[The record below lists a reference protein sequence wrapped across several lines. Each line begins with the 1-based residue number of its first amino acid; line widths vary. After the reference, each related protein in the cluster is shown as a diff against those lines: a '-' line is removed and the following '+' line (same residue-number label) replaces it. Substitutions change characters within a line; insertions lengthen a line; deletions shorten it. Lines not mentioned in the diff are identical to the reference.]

1 MEITGK
7 VIIITGASEGIGYA
21 TAQLFARHGAKL
33 ALVARS
39 EEKLRALASA
49 CPEALVIP
57 TDMRDEQ
64 AVRTMVRSVEQH
76 YGRIDALIN
85 NAGQGMHVPVE
96 QADLQQYRSIFELNA
111 VGPLVAMQ
119 AVIPIMRRQGGGVIV
134 NISSGTTKM
143 TLPGL
148 APYAS
153 TKHALNALSLTARLE
168 LARDHI
174 SVGVVYPGIVA
185 TAFNDHLANGQWQ
198 PPEGIWQ
205 NRGGSRPPVFTADEV
220 AEAILEAVQ
229 TEVAEISTQKKAPEL
244 E

>member
-1 MEITGK
+1 MEIAGK
-7 VIIITGASEGIGYA
+7 VIIITGASEGIGAA
-21 TAQLFARHGAKL
+21 TAQLFARRGAKL

-49 CPEALVIP
+49 CSEALVVP

-64 AVRTMVRSVEQH
+64 AIRAMVSRVEQH
-76 YGRIDALIN
+76 YGRIDVLIN

-96 QADLQQYRSIFELNA
+96 QADLQQLRSIFDLN
-111 VGPLVAMQ
+111 VIGPLAAMQ

-168 LARDHI
+168 LAKDHI
-174 SVGVVYPGIVA
+174 SVVVVYPGIVA
-185 TAFNDHLANGQWQ
+185 TAFHDHLANGQWQ
-198 PPEGIWQ
+198 RPEGTWQ
-205 NRGGSRPPVFTADEV
+205 NRAGSRPPVFTADEV
-220 AEAILEAVQ
+220 AETILEAVQ
-229 TEVAEISTQKKAPEL
+229 TEVAEISTQKKAPKL

>member
-85 NAGQGMHVPVE
+85 NAAQGMHVPVE
-96 QADLQQYRSIFELNA
+96 QADLQQYRSIFELNV

-134 NISSGTTKM
+134 NISSGTTKI
-143 TLPGL
+143 TP
-148 APYAS
+148 
-153 TKHALNALSLTARLE
+153 
-168 LARDHI
+168 
-174 SVGVVYPGIVA
+174 
-185 TAFNDHLANGQWQ
+185 
-198 PPEGIWQ
+198 
-205 NRGGSRPPVFTADEV
+205 
-220 AEAILEAVQ
+220 
-229 TEVAEISTQKKAPEL
+229 
-244 E
+244 

>member
-1 MEITGK
+1 MEIAGK

-39 EEKLRALASA
+39 EEKLRVLASE
-49 CPEALVIP
+49 CSGALVLP

-64 AVRTMVRSVEQH
+64 AVRGMVRSVEQH

-85 NAGQGMHVPVE
+85 NAGQGLHVPVE
-96 QADLQQYRSIFELNA
+96 QADLQQFRSIFELNV
-111 VGPLVAMQ
+111 VGPLAAMQ
-119 AVIPIMRRQGGGVIV
+119 SVIPILRQQGGGVIV

-143 TLPGL
+143 TLPGV
-148 APYAS
+148 APYSS

-174 SVGVVYPGIVA
+174 SVGVVYPGIVS
-185 TAFNDHLANGQWQ
+185 TAFHDHLANGVWHR
-198 PPEGIWQ
+198 PDVP
-205 NRGGSRPPVFTADEV
+205 RSGSRPPIFTADEV
-220 AEAILEAVQ
+220 AAVILEAVQ
-229 TEVAEISTQKKAPEL
+229 TEVAELSMQKQTPKL
-244 E
+244 V